1 MKFKKMA
8 VVRLRI
14 FVFCIHLN
22 GGTNIH
28 YKVVYSVFKGIATR
42 HYRPHDGTI
51 AANKGDTQLPREFV
65 GLRD

>member
-1 MKFKKMA
+1 MA

-28 YKVVYSVFKGIATR
+28 YKVVYKVFKGIATR
-42 HYRPHDGTI
+42 YHRAHDGTI
-51 AANKGDTQLPREFV
+51 AANKGDT
-65 GLRD
+65 